1 MKIKPNYYAVLIA
14 DVRYNKDLTPNAK
27 LLYAEITALCN
38 MNGKCFASNKY
49 FSELYGKSKTSI
61 SKWIS
66 QLVAFGY
73 VSVAYTYIDGTK
85 CIDKRYITIL
95 NNGIKENLNTPI
107 KENLKDNT
115 TSNNITN
122 NNIYIKEK
130 FINQVMILDCNE
142 EIKQDFI
149 DYWTEGN
156 NKMRYQ
162 KQPTFDVNL
171 RLKRWIKNSVK
182 WNTKKQGTSKLD
194 KQIDEW
200 QKAKELLEKIQ

>member
-27 LLYAEITALCN
+27 LLYAEITALSN

-200 QKAKELLEKIQ
+200 QKAKELLEKI